1 MSGLIG
7 DLLSTARALNAQTQ
21 GVNTAGKNMANV
33 TNPAYSRQR
42 VTLGDAGT
50 IQTPNGP
57 QSMGVQVLETT
68 QIRDLLLDK
77 QILRETSLLGSARA
91 EEEALRWLQ
100 TNLGE
105 TVDRGSDSSFIDG
118 ASAVSLGASGVA
130 QALQDFFNAFH
141 GLSANPT
148 SVSERQSV
156 FQQASILV
164 DRLNLTGNRLAE
176 LSSSLD
182 ESIVSETNV
191 VNGILESIRS
201 LNEQIVRIEISHP
214 GSALD
219 LRDKRQAKLEELSKL
234 MDIEVATISD
244 RPGQIEVSA
253 SGPGGASVMLVDG
266 IRSVSTVSF
275 DGTQFLAGA
284 TGSPLELTGGSLAGT
299 LKARDGS
306 LQNAISDFDRLSAQ
320 LVATVN
326 SAYDPV
332 SAGRNFF
339 DPAGTTAVGFALN
352 LGLDALSIR
361 STGTSEAGANE
372 IALAVARAGERIHS
386 TGAGDAIDG
395 TLGDFHRQLISRVG
409 GELASAGNRVS
420 DQESVQKLL
429 EGRRDS
435 ISGVSLDEEMADLL
449 RFQRAFQ
456 ASARV
461 MRTIDEMLELVVTG
475 LIR

>member
-7 DLLSTARALNAQTQ
+7 DILSAARALNAQTH

-50 IQTPNGP
+50 IMTPNGP
-57 QSMGVQVLETT
+57 QSMGVDVLETT

-91 EEEALRWLQ
+91 EEDALRWLQ

-105 TVDRGSDSSFIDG
+105 TINRGSDSSFIDG
-118 ASAVSLGASGVA
+118 ATAASMGTSGID
-130 QALQDFFNAFH
+130 QAITDFFNAFG
-141 GLSANPT
+141 GLAADPT
-148 SVSERQSV
+148 SDSQQQSV
-156 FQQASILV
+156 WQQADTLV
-164 DRLNLTGNRLAE
+164 ERLNLTGSRLAE
-176 LSSSLD
+176 LSSTLD
-182 ESIVSETNV
+182 ESIGSETTA

-201 LNEQIVRIEISHP
+201 LNEQIARIEIGHP

-234 MDIEVATISD
+234 MDIEVSTIPD
-244 RPGQIEVSA
+244 RPGQIEVST
-253 SGPGGASVMLVDG
+253 SGLGGTSVTLIDG
-266 IRSVSTVSF
+266 IRTVQAVSF
-275 DGTQFLAGA
+275 DGTQFLAGTA
-284 TGSPLELTGGSLAGT
+284 GSPLELIGGSLAGT
-299 LKARDGS
+299 LKVRDGS
-306 LQNAISDFDRLSAQ
+306 LQNTISDLDRLASQ

-326 SAYDPV
+326 SAYDPT
-332 SAGRNFF
+332 SALGNFF
-339 DPAGTTAVGFALN
+339 DPAGTTATSFAL
-352 LGLDALSIR
+352 LPGLRAGDIR
-361 STGTSEAGANE
+361 TTETVNGGDNK
-372 IALAVARAGERIHS
+372 IAKAVANAGKQDHRV
-386 TGAGDAIDG
+386 GAGDAIDD
-395 TLGDFHRQLISRVG
+395 TFGDFYRQLISRVG
-409 GELASAGNRVS
+409 GELASADNRVS

-429 EGRRDS
+429 AGRRES

-475 LIR
+475 LVR

>member
-42 VTLGDAGT
+42 VVLGDAGT
-50 IQTPNGP
+50 INTSNGP
-57 QSMGVQVLETT
+57 QSMGVDVLDTT

-77 QILRETSLLGSARA
+77 QILRETSLLGSAKA

-105 TVDRGSDSSFIDG
+105 TVDRSSDSSFIDG
-118 ASAVSLGASGVA
+118 ASGVSMGESGVA
-130 QALQDFFNAFH
+130 QAIQDFFNAFN
-141 GLSANPT
+141 GLSADPT
-148 SVSERQSV
+148 SASERQNV
-156 FQQASILV
+156 FQQAAILV
-164 DRLNLTGNRLAE
+164 DRLNLTGTRLAE
-176 LSSSLD
+176 LSSTLD
-182 ESIVSETNV
+182 ESIVSETGA

-201 LNEQIVRIEISHP
+201 LNEHIARIEIGHP

-234 MDIEVATISD
+234 MDIEVATLAD
-244 RPGQIEVSA
+244 RQGQIEVSA
-253 SGPGGASVMLVDG
+253 SGPGGASVTLVDG
-266 IRSVSTVSF
+266 IRPVNEVSF
-275 DGTQFLAGA
+275 DGSQFLAGA
-284 TGSPLELTGGSLAGT
+284 AGTPLELTGGSLAGT
-299 LKARDGS
+299 LTARDGS
-306 LQNAISDFDRLSAQ
+306 LGNAITDFDRLAAQ

-326 SAYDPV
+326 RAYNPASASGY
-332 SAGRNFF
+332 FF
-339 DPAGTTAVGFALN
+339 DPSGTTAIGIALRS
-352 LGLDALSIR
+352 GLEPGTILSTR
-361 STGTSEAGANE
+361 TSAAGANE
-372 IALAVARAGERIHS
+372 IALAVARAGERIHR
-386 TGAGDAIDG
+386 TGSGDAIDG
-395 TLGDFHRQLISRVG
+395 TLGDFHRQLVSRVG
-409 GELASAGNRVS
+409 SDLASASNRVS
-420 DQESVQKLL
+420 DQESVQTLL
-429 EGRRDS
+429 VGRRDS

-449 RFQRAFQ
+449 RFQRAFE

>member
-21 GVNTAGKNMANV
+21 GVKTAGKNMANV

-42 VTLGDAGT
+42 VILGDAGT
-50 IQTPNGP
+50 IKTANGP
-57 QSMGVQVLETT
+57 QSMGVDVLEIT

-77 QILRETSLLGSARA
+77 QILRETSLLGSATA

-105 TVDRGSDSSFIDG
+105 TVDRSSDSSFIDG
-118 ASAVSLGASGVA
+118 ASATSMGESGIA
-130 QALQDFFNAFH
+130 QAIQHFFDAFE
-141 GLSANPT
+141 GLSADPT
-148 SVSERQSV
+148 SISQRQSV
-156 FQQASILV
+156 FDQASILV
-164 DRLNLTGNRLAE
+164 ERLNLTGNRLAE
-176 LSSSLD
+176 LSSTLD
-182 ESIVSETNV
+182 ESIGTETDA

-201 LNEQIVRIEISHP
+201 LNEQIARIEISHP

-234 MDIEVATISD
+234 MDIEVAALSD

-253 SGPGGASVMLVDG
+253 SAPGATSVTLVDG
-266 IRSVSTVSF
+266 IRSVSEVSF
-275 DGTQFLAGA
+275 DGTQFLAGSA
-284 TGSPLELTGGSLAGT
+284 GSPLELTGGSLAGT
-299 LKARDGS
+299 LTARDGP
-306 LQNAISDFDRLSAQ
+306 LRNAITDFDRLAAQ
-320 LVATVN
+320 LVTTVN
-326 SAYDPV
+326 RAYNPA
-332 SAGRNFF
+332 STSGYFF
-339 DPAGTTAVGFALN
+339 HPSGTTAAEI
-352 LGLDALSIR
+352 ALSPFLDVR
-361 STGTSEAGANE
+361 SILSTRTSEGGANE
-372 IALAVARAGERIHS
+372 IALAVAEAGKQIHD

-395 TLGDFHRQLISRVG
+395 TLGEFHRQLVSRVG
-409 GELASAGNRVS
+409 SELASASDRVS
-420 DQESVQKLL
+420 DQESVQNLL
-429 EGRRDS
+429 VGRRDS

-449 RFQRAFQ
+449 RFQRAFE

>member
-7 DLLSTARALNAQTQ
+7 NLLSTARALTAQTQ

-42 VTLGDAGT
+42 VILGDAGT
-50 IQTPNGP
+50 IKTANGP
-57 QSMGVQVLETT
+57 QSMGVDVLDTT

-77 QILRETSLLGSARA
+77 QILRETSLLGSATA

-105 TVDRGSDSSFIDG
+105 TVNRSSDSSFIDG
-118 ASAVSLGASGVA
+118 TSMGESGVA
-130 QALQDFFNAFH
+130 QAIGKFFEAFS
-141 GLSANPT
+141 GLSADPT
-148 SVSERQSV
+148 SAPQRQSV
-156 FQQASILV
+156 IEQAGILV
-164 DRLNLTGNRLAE
+164 SRLNLTGNRLAD
-176 LSSSLD
+176 LSSTLD
-182 ESIVSETNV
+182 ESIGSETTV

-201 LNEQIVRIEISHP
+201 LNEQIARVEISHP

-234 MDIEVATISD
+234 MDIEVAALSD

-253 SGPGGASVMLVDG
+253 SGPGGASVTLVDG
-266 IRSVSTVSF
+266 IRSVKEVSF
-275 DGTQFLAGA
+275 DGTQFLAGSA
-284 TGSPLELTGGSLAGT
+284 GSPLELTGGSLAGT
-299 LKARDGS
+299 LTARDGS
-306 LQNAISDFDRLSAQ
+306 LRNAISDFDRLAAQ

-326 SAYDPV
+326 SAYNPA
-332 SAGRNFF
+332 STSGYFF
-339 DPAGTTAVGFALN
+339 DPSGTTATEI
-352 LGLDALSIR
+352 ALSPGLTIKSLL
-361 STGTSEAGANE
+361 STRTSEGGANE
-372 IALAVARAGERIHS
+372 IALAVAEASDQIHD
-386 TGAGDAIDG
+386 TGAGDSIDG
-395 TLGDFHRQLISRVG
+395 TLGSFHRQLVSRIG
-409 GELASAGNRVS
+409 SELASASNRVS
-420 DQESVQKLL
+420 DQESVQNLL
-429 EGRRDS
+429 VGRRDS

-449 RFQRAFQ
+449 RFQRAFE

>member
-7 DLLSTARALNAQTQ
+7 DLLSTARALNAQTH

-50 IQTPNGP
+50 IKTPNGP
-57 QSMGVQVLETT
+57 QSMGVDILDTT

-77 QILRETSLLGSARA
+77 QILRETSLLGSAQA

-105 TVDRGSDSSFIDG
+105 TVDRGSDSSFING
-118 ASAVSLGASGVA
+118 ASAVSMGASGVA
-130 QALQDFFNAFH
+130 QAMQDFFNAFH
-141 GLSANPT
+141 GLAADPT

-156 FQQASILV
+156 FQQATILV
-164 DRLNLTGNRLAE
+164 DRLNLTGDRLSELRSDLNEAMVAE
-176 LSSSLD
+176 TT
-182 ESIVSETNV
+182 E

-201 LNEQIVRIEISHP
+201 LNEQITNIEITHP

-234 MDIEVATISD
+234 MDIEVTPIVD
-244 RPGQIEVSA
+244 RSGQIEVSA
-253 SGPGGASVMLVDG
+253 PGPGGSSVTLVDG
-266 IRSVSTVSF
+266 IHPISSVSF

-284 TGSPLELTGGSLAGT
+284 TGAPLELTGGSLAGT
-299 LKARDGS
+299 LRIRDGS
-306 LQNAISDFDRLSAQ
+306 LQNTISDFDRLAAQ
-320 LVATVN
+320 LVASVN
-326 SAYDPV
+326 RAYNPTSASGD
-332 SAGRNFF
+332 FF
-339 DPAGTTAVGFALN
+339 NPAGTTASGIALN
-352 LGLDALSIR
+352 SGLDALSIR
-361 STGTSEAGANE
+361 STETADAGANE
-372 IALAVARAGERIHS
+372 VALAVARVSERENS
-386 TGAGDAIDG
+386 MAAGDAIDG
-395 TLGDFHRQLISRVG
+395 TMGDFHRQLVSRVG
-409 GELASAGNRVS
+409 GELASASNRVS

-429 EGRRDS
+429 VGRRDS

-475 LIR
+475 LVR